1 MPEDNKLVPGQ
12 NGTNGAVEL
21 IPASSRLP
29 AWDLSPRE
37 PHLYDYLLILR
48 KHQWLIL
55 SFLLAVVTI
64 VTITTFR
71 MQSVYVATARI
82 EIDRENGSILPFQG
96 MESYDYMMDTEN
108 YIETQSKILT
118 SETLA
123 LKTIRSSGLGAR
135 PEYASP
141 NGPSEAVAVGSLENQ
156 KRPPE
161 LGAFLGSLGVKRV
174 PNSRLM
180 DVSFESTDPQFAAR
194 IVNEHIKN
202 FEQQNIQARYDE
214 TNQATSWLQ
223 GELDELKIKVQDSE
237 DRRIAYER
245 KNQIW
250 TLDDKQSITTQRLAD
265 VNRAYTDAQQERMKK
280 EAFYQFAKAGDIN
293 EVPQLRDNPVLQGLI
308 NKRETLAEDYTEAVN
323 QYGPNFPR
331 VQRLQAQLKDLDQL
345 IQKENQNTLSRIEN
359 EYREAKQR
367 EIMMLQALD
376 DQKVEANQMAER
388 LVEYNILKRE
398 AEANKA
404 LYDGLMTKLKE
415 VSISSAL
422 QSSNIRVVDPAM
434 IPAYPS
440 RPAKARNIA
449 LAFIVGLV
457 GGIGLALLREYLDNT
472 VKTPDDIE
480 TLARLPSL
488 AVVPQFGASNGN
500 GSRKRLLQGISTNG
514 HDKRIELVAQ
524 HLPKSQM
531 SEAFRALR
539 TSLLLSQPGRPPQVI
554 LVTSAL
560 PREGKTTAAANL
572 AVTLAQLG
580 DKTVLVD
587 ADLRKPGVG
596 RLLNLGG
603 GKYAGFSS
611 YLAGVSSLD
620 LVTIQHPS
628 VPNLSAIPT
637 GPLPPNP
644 ADLLSS
650 SKLAEA
656 IAELRSKF
664 KFIVIDSPPIMAAT
678 DAVILS
684 VKTDGVLLVVRSG
697 ETPKEAFT
705 RTRDLL
711 ISVKCHIL
719 GVVLNAVDSSA
730 PDYYYSYR
738 YYPYSYGYG
747 PQEAGEFPHAHDHA
761 HHDHAHDANLAHEA
775 EEESSVSER
784 STRDRDDDQVL

>member
-1 MPEDNKLVPGQ
+1 MADDNKLVPRE
-12 NGTNGAVEL
+12 NGSNGVVEL
-21 IPASSRLP
+21 IPPSTRLP

-48 KHQWLIL
+48 KHQWLIV

-64 VTITTFR
+64 VTISTFR
-71 MQSVYVATARI
+71 MQAVYVATARI

-96 MESYDYMMDTEN
+96 METYDYMMDLEN

-123 LKTIRSSGLGAR
+123 LRTIRSSGLGAR

-141 NGPSEAVAVGSLENQ
+141 NGPSEALATGSLENQ

-161 LGAFLGSLGVKRV
+161 LGAFLGSLGIKRV
-174 PNSRLM
+174 PNSRLL

-202 FEQQNIQARYDE
+202 FQEQNIRSRYDE
-214 TNQATSWLQ
+214 TTRATTWLRN
-223 GELDELKIKVQDSE
+223 ELDELKITVQESE

-250 TLDDKQSITTQRLAD
+250 TLDDKSNITTQRLAD
-265 VNRAYTDAQQERMKK
+265 LNKELTDAQSERMRK
-280 EAFYQFAKAGDIN
+280 EALFQFAKAGDIAD
-293 EVPQLRDNPVLQGLI
+293 VPQLRDNPVLQGLTQ
-308 NKRETLAEDYTEAVN
+308 KRQTATADYNDALS
-323 QYGPNFPR
+323 QYGPNFPK
-331 VQRLQAQLKDLDQL
+331 VQRLQAQLKDMDQL
-345 IQKENQNTLSRIEN
+345 IQKETVNTLSRIETD
-359 EYREAKQR
+359 YREAR
-367 EIMMLQALD
+367 ERENLLSKALD
-376 DQKVEANQMAER
+376 QQKVAANEMAEKM
-388 LVEYNILKRE
+388 VEYNILKRE
-398 AEANKA
+398 AEASKT

-415 VSISSAL
+415 VGISAAL
-422 QSSNIRVVDPAM
+422 QSSNIRIVDPAM
-434 IPAYPS
+434 IPTYPS

-449 LAFIVGLV
+449 LAFLVGLV
-457 GGIGLALLREYLDNT
+457 GGIGLALMREYLDNT

-500 GSRKRLLQGISTNG
+500 GRRKLLPGISTNG
-514 HDKRIELVAQ
+514 HEKRVELVAQ

-580 DKTVLVD
+580 DRTVLVD

-620 LVTIQHPS
+620 LVTVPHPDI
-628 VPNLSAIPT
+628 PNLAAIPT

-650 SKLAEA
+650 HKLTEA
-656 IAELRSKF
+656 IAELRTKF
-664 KFIVIDSPPIMAAT
+664 KFVVIDSPPIMAAT

-684 VKTDGVLLVVRSG
+684 VQTDGVLLVVRSG

-711 ISVKCHIL
+711 MSVKCHIL
-719 GVVLNAVDSSA
+719 GVVLNAVDSGA

-747 PQEAGEFPHAHDHA
+747 PQEAAESIDEHD
-761 HHDHAHDANLAHEA
+761 DLEK
-775 EEESSVSER
+775 SVSER
-784 STRDRDDDQVL
+784 SPRHRDDDQTL

>member
-1 MPEDNKLVPGQ
+1 MAEDNKLIPHEN
-12 NGTNGAVEL
+12 NGSNGAVEIL
-21 IPASSRLP
+21 SPATRLAP
-29 AWDLSPRE
+29 IELSPRE

-55 SFLLAVVTI
+55 SFLVAVVTI
-64 VTITTFR
+64 VSIATFR
-71 MQSVYVATARI
+71 MQPVYSTTARL
-82 EIDRENGSILPFQG
+82 EIDRENSNVLPFQG
-96 MESYDYMMDTEN
+96 ADSFDYIMDTDN
-108 YIETQSKILT
+108 YIETEAKILT

-123 LKTIRSSGLGAR
+123 LQTIRSTGLAAHPEFTSGDSGGDAI
-135 PEYASP
+135 AS
-141 NGPSEAVAVGSLENQ
+141 GSLANH

-161 LGAFLGSLGVKRV
+161 LAAFLGSLSVKRV
-174 PNSRLM
+174 PNSRLL
-180 DVSFESTDPQFAAR
+180 DLTFESTDPQLAAR
-194 IVNEHIKN
+194 VVNAHIEN
-202 FEQQNIQARYDE
+202 FQAENFRSRYD
-214 TNQATSWLQ
+214 AIARASSWLADQ
-223 GELDELKIKVQDSE
+223 LDELKVKVQKSE
-237 DRRIAYER
+237 DARLEYER

-250 TLDDKQSITTQRLAD
+250 ELDDKQNISTQRLSD
-265 VNRAYTDAQQERMKK
+265 LNKELTDAQSQRMRRQALY
-280 EAFYQFAKAGDIN
+280 EFAKTADSGSVTELRTDVILQELGKKRGDLSA
-293 EVPQLRDNPVLQGLI
+293 QYADA
-308 NKRETLAEDYTEAVN
+308 LA
-323 QYGPNFPR
+323 QYGPNFPK
-331 VQRLQAQLKDLDQL
+331 VQRLQQQLK
-345 IQKENQNTLSRIEN
+345 EN
-359 EYREAKQR
+359 EQLRAQERQSVIDQMGSDYDAARQR
-367 EIMMLQALD
+367 EQLLSQALD
-376 DQKVEANQMAER
+376 QQKAEANQMAER

-398 AEANKA
+398 AEANKT
-404 LYDGLMTKLKE
+404 LYDGMLTKLKE
-415 VSISSAL
+415 ANIAGAL
-422 QSSNIRVVDPAM
+422 KSSNIRVVDPAM
-434 IPAYPS
+434 IPSTPT
-440 RPAKARNIA
+440 RPAKTRNVA

-488 AVVPQFGASNGN
+488 AVVPAFSETNGN
-500 GSRKRLLQGISTNG
+500 GRRGLLKGVSSNG
-514 HDKRIELVAQ
+514 HDKRVELVAQ

-539 TSLLLSQPGRPPQVI
+539 TALLLSQADHPPQVI

-580 DKTVLVD
+580 DRTLLID

-596 RLLNLGG
+596 RLLNMTD
-603 GKYAGFSS
+603 GKYAGLSS

-620 LVTIQHPS
+620 LVTVPHPAI
-628 VPNLSAIPT
+628 PNLAAIPT

-650 SKLAEA
+650 HKLADA
-656 IAELRSKF
+656 IAELRTKF

-684 VKTDGVLLVVRSG
+684 VQADGVLLVVRSG

-711 ISVKCHIL
+711 ISVKCHML

-747 PQEAGEFPHAHDHA
+747 PQEATDLPHMP
-761 HHDHAHDANLAHEA
+761 
-775 EEESSVSER
+775 EEEMHKLRKSHH
-784 STRDRDDDQVL
+784 TDDDDLAL

>member
-1 MPEDNKLVPGQ
+1 MAEDNKLVPRE
-12 NGTNGAVEL
+12 NGSNGVVEL
-21 IPASSRLP
+21 IPPSSRLP

-64 VTITTFR
+64 VSIATFR

-82 EIDRENGSILPFQG
+82 EIDPENSNILPFPG
-96 MESYDYMMDTEN
+96 ADPYAYLMDQDN
-108 YIETQSKILT
+108 YIETQLRILT

-123 LKTIRSSGLGAR
+123 LQTIRSTGLGAR
-135 PEYASP
+135 AEYGSP
-141 NGPSEAVAVGSLENQ
+141 NGPSEALATGSLENQ
-156 KRPPE
+156 KSPPE
-161 LGAFLGSLGVKRV
+161 LGAFLGSLSVKRV
-174 PNSRLM
+174 PNSQLL
-180 DVSFESTDPQFAAR
+180 DVSFESTDPKFAAR
-194 IVNEHIKN
+194 VVNEHIKN
-202 FEQQNIQARYDE
+202 FQEQNIRSRYDE
-214 TNQATSWLQ
+214 TSRATAWLND
-223 GELDELKIKVQDSE
+223 ELSELKIKVQQSE
-237 DRRIAYER
+237 DKRIAYER
-245 KNQIW
+245 QNQIW
-250 TLDDKQSITTQRLAD
+250 TLDDKQNITTERLASI
-265 VNRAYTDAQQERMKK
+265 NNALTNAQEDRMQK
-280 EAFYQFAKAGDIN
+280 EALYQFAKAGGVG
-293 EVPQLRDNPVLQGLI
+293 EVAQLQSSSILQGLI
-308 NKRETLAEDYTEAVN
+308 QKRQAAQENYDDALN
-323 QYGPNFPR
+323 QYGPNFPK
-331 VQRLQAQLKDLDQL
+331 VLRLQDQLKEIDQQ
-345 IQKENQNTLSRIEN
+345 IDKEKVNALNHIESD
-359 EYREAKQR
+359 YREAKER
-367 EIMMLQALD
+367 EDLLTQALD
-376 DQKVEANQMAER
+376 QQKVQANAMAER
-388 LVEYNILKRE
+388 LVEYNIITRE

-404 LYDGLMTKLKE
+404 LYDSLTTKLKE
-415 VSISSAL
+415 VGISAAL

-434 IPAYPS
+434 IPSYPA

-449 LAFIVGLV
+449 LAFLVGLV

-488 AVVPQFGASNGN
+488 AVVPQFGATNGN
-500 GSRKRLLQGISTNG
+500 GTRKRLLPGISSNG
-514 HDKRIELVAQ
+514 LEKRIELVAQ

-539 TSLLLSQPGRPPQVI
+539 TSLLLSQPGHPPQVI

-580 DKTVLVD
+580 DRTVLVD

-596 RLLNLGG
+596 RLLNLGS
-603 GKYAGFSS
+603 GKYAGLSS

-620 LVTIQHPS
+620 LVTVPHP
-628 VPNLSAIPT
+628 VIPNLAAIPT

-650 SKLAEA
+650 TKLSDA
-656 IAELRSKF
+656 IAELRTKF
-664 KFIVIDSPPIMAAT
+664 KFVVIDSPPVMAAT

-684 VKTDGVLLVVRSG
+684 VQTDGVLLVVRSG

-711 ISVKCHIL
+711 TSVKCHIL
-719 GVVLNAVDSSA
+719 GVVLNAVDSGA

-747 PQEAGEFPHAHDHA
+747 PQEAAESPHEPND
-761 HHDHAHDANLAHEA
+761 LA
-775 EEESSVSER
+775 ESFSDSSPR
-784 STRDRDDDQVL
+784 HRDDDQAL

>member
-1 MPEDNKLVPGQ
+1 MAEDNKLVPRDIPS
-12 NGTNGAVEL
+12 NGAIEL
-21 IPASSRLP
+21 LGTSSRLT
-29 AWDLSPRE
+29 AFDLSPRE

-64 VTITTFR
+64 VSIATFR
-71 MQSVYVATARI
+71 MQPVYSTTARV
-82 EIDRENGSILPFQG
+82 EIDRENSNVLPFQG
-96 MESYDYMMDTEN
+96 ADAYDYIMDSDN
-108 YIETQSKILT
+108 YIETEAKILT

-123 LKTIRSSGLGAR
+123 LQTIRSTGLASH
-135 PEYASP
+135 PEYSSSE
-141 NGPSEAVAVGSLENQ
+141 GPSEALASGSLANH
-156 KRPPE
+156 KRPAE
-161 LGAFLGSLGVKRV
+161 LAAFLGSLSVRRV
-174 PNSRLM
+174 PNSRLL
-180 DVSFESTDPQFAAR
+180 DVTFESTDPQLAAR
-194 IVNEHIKN
+194 VVNAHIEN
-202 FEQQNIQARYDE
+202 FREQNFRSRYQAIA
-214 TNQATSWLQ
+214 QASSWLADQ
-223 GELDELKIKVQDSE
+223 LDELKVKVQKSE
-237 DRRIAYER
+237 DARLEYER

-250 TLDDKQSITTQRLAD
+250 ELDDKQNITTQRLAD
-265 VNRAYTDAQQERMKK
+265 LNKELTDAQSERMKK
-280 EAFYQFAKAGDIN
+280 QALYEFARSADADSVPEMRNDI
-293 EVPQLRDNPVLQGLI
+293 VLQDL
-308 NKRETLAEDYTEAVN
+308 NKKRSEVSAQYSDSLA
-323 QYGPNFPR
+323 QYGPNFPK
-331 VQRLQAQLKDLDQL
+331 VQRLQGQIKEIEQL
-345 IQKENQNTLSRIEN
+345 IDGEKKAIIEQMGN
-359 EYREAKQR
+359 DFNAARQR
-367 EIMMLQALD
+367 EMLLSQALD
-376 DQKVEANQMAER
+376 QQKAEANQMAER

-398 AEANKA
+398 AEANKT
-404 LYDGLMTKLKE
+404 LYDGMLTKLKE
-415 VSISSAL
+415 ANIAGAL
-422 QSSNIRVVDPAM
+422 KSSNIRIVDPAM
-434 IPAYPS
+434 VPSYPT
-440 RPAKARNIA
+440 RPAKTRNIA

-480 TLARLPSL
+480 ALSRLPSL
-488 AVVPQFGASNGN
+488 AVVPAFSDSNGN
-500 GSRKRLLQGISTNG
+500 GRRGLLKGVSTSTNG

-539 TSLLLSQPGRPPQVI
+539 TALLLSQADHPPQVI

-580 DKTVLVD
+580 DRTLLID

-596 RLLNLGG
+596 RLLNLTD
-603 GKYAGFSS
+603 GKYAGLSS

-620 LVTIQHPS
+620 LVTVPHPAI
-628 VPNLSAIPT
+628 PNLAAIPT

-650 SKLAEA
+650 HKLADA
-656 IAELRSKF
+656 VAELRTKF

-684 VKTDGVLLVVRSG
+684 VQADGVLLVVRSG

-711 ISVKCHIL
+711 TSVKCRML

-747 PQEAGEFPHAHDHA
+747 PQEAADISHAP
-761 HHDHAHDANLAHEA
+761 
-775 EEESSVSER
+775 EEDLRKMRSRHSE
-784 STRDRDDDQVL
+784 DDDLAL